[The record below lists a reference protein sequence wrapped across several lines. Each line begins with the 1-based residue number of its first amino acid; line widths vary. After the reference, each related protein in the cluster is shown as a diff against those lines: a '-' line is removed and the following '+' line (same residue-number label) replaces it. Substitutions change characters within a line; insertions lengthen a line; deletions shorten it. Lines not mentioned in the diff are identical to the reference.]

1 MPHTISFK
9 IQVEVDKLKGKL
21 EEFEAV
27 CSELERYNKASL
39 TEAED
44 AKAKAIQLQEVIE
57 RYSI

>member
-1 MPHTISFK
+1 MDYNQSSLDLH
-9 IQVEVDKLKGKL
+9 EKLKGKL

-27 CSELERYNKASL
+27 CSELEKDNKASL

-57 RYSI
+57 RY